1 MNNLN
6 GIFINFVDSR
16 LKAFTEE
23 KLQLQNEVQ
32 QLQQQLSEVKK
43 GGRRSNSI
51 NGVLEGDDEYED
63 AQRKFIQY

>member
-6 GIFINFVDSR
+6 GIFINFADSR

-63 AQRKFIQY
+63 AQRKFIQ